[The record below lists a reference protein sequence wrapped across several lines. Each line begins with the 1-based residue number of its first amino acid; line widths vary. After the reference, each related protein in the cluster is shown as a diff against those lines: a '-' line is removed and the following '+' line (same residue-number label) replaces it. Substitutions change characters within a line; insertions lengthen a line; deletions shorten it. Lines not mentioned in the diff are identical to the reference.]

1 MRLQVMHLRSIRLII
16 VEHSATSKQSLNGN
30 KDMHDDFAVL
40 SKLLDE
46 RYSCRGYLDQ
56 QVDETTVQELVTAAS
71 KVPSWCNAQPWK
83 VIVTRGD
90 ATKAFSDVL
99 TKAAETKEME
109 PDFEWPIQYTGDY
122 LDRRRVCGFQ
132 LYEAVGIARDDR
144 ARRMEQMML
153 NYQFFGA
160 PHVAIITS
168 EAELGP
174 YGAMDCGNFISMFTI
189 AARAKGV
196 ATVAQAS
203 VTGFAPTIRKHFNI
217 PENRKI
223 ITAISFG
230 YEDPAHP
237 ANQFLT
243 ERANVADVLKIFE

>member
-132 LYEAVGIARDDR
+132 LYVAVGIARDDR

-237 ANQFLT
+237 ANQFRT